1 MSSVRSQ
8 EVLVGNT
15 IFVSL
20 SEVWPVSQCPDTRCG
35 PACGAQLSCSLKM
48 IVNQVGCSTVH
59 GAVWYPTI
67 VNVTT
72 LFYSIEYDIRHCQTL
87 TLTFYQ

>member
-20 SEVWPVSQCPDTRCG
+20 SEVWATADSVDNVVAAGTMSHLMSHL
-35 PACGAQLSCSLKM
+35 A
-48 IVNQVGCSTVH
+48 
-59 GAVWYPTI
+59 TI
-67 VNVTT
+67 N
-72 LFYSIEYDIRHCQTL
+72 H
-87 TLTFYQ
+87 

>member
-48 IVNQVGCSTVH
+48 IVNQVGCSTVR
-59 GAVWYPTI
+59 GAVQYMVQYSTWCS
-67 VNVTT
+67 VVQNVVQ
-72 LFYSIEYDIRHCQTL
+72 R
-87 TLTFYQ
+87 